1 MFWIIV
7 NCFIIFIMLFSEVML
22 IMDNFKNYSFS
33 KEEIFFGSCV
43 ITLVINIFLIA
54 SSIYLYKQTIIIG
67 W

>member
-22 IMDNFKNYSFS
+22 IMDNFKNYSFT
-33 KEEIFFGSCV
+33 KEEIFLGSCV
-43 ITLVINIFLIA
+43 ITLVINIFLIV
-54 SSIYLYKQTIIIG
+54 SSIYLYKQTITIG

>member
-7 NCFIIFIMLFSEVML
+7 NCFIIFVMSLAEIML
-22 IMDNFKNYSFS
+22 IMDSFKNYSFT

-43 ITLVINIFLIA
+43 ITLIINIFLIT
-54 SSIYLYKQTIIIG
+54 SSIYLYKQTITIG

>member
-43 ITLVINIFLIA
+43 ITLIINIFLIT
-54 SSIYLYKQTIIIG
+54 SSIYLYKQTITTG

>member
-7 NCFIIFIMLFSEVML
+7 NCFIIFIMSLSEIML
-22 IMDNFKNYSFS
+22 IMDNFKNYSFT

>member
-7 NCFIIFIMLFSEVML
+7 NCFIMFIMFLLEIIL
-22 IMDNFKNYSFS
+22 ITDNFKNYSFT
-33 KEEIFFGSCV
+33 KEELYFGSF
-43 ITLVINIFLIA
+43 IIILVINIFLIV

>member
-43 ITLVINIFLIA
+43 ITLIINIFLMT
-54 SSIYLYKQTIIIG
+54 SSIYLYKQTITIG

>member
-43 ITLVINIFLIA
+43 ITLIINIFLIT
-54 SSIYLYKQTIIIG
+54 SSIYLYKQTITIG

>member
-1 MFWIIV
+1 
-7 NCFIIFIMLFSEVML
+7 MLFSEVML

-43 ITLVINIFLIA
+43 ITLIINIFLIT
-54 SSIYLYKQTIIIG
+54 SSIYLYKQTITIG

>member
-33 KEEIFFGSCV
+33 KEEIFFGSCI
-43 ITLVINIFLIA
+43 ITLIINIFLIT
-54 SSIYLYKQTIIIG
+54 SSIYLYKQTITIG